1 MDAMKEYLQR
11 AKEIIGDRSQ
21 AEIVYDDEVLRGL
34 RSGKDVA
41 AAIIQAN
48 EKYPDE
54 ALQVDDS
61 TIGDVASHYE
71 FLLEH
76 EDILKKMS
84 TRVPRQKK

>member
-41 AAIIQAN
+41 AAIMQAN
-48 EKYPDE
+48 VKYPDE
-54 ALQVDDS
+54 ALQVDET
-61 TIGDVASHYE
+61 TIDGVASHYE
-71 FLLEH
+71 FLLEY
-76 EDILKKMS
+76 EDIRKKMS
-84 TRVPRQKK
+84 THVPRRK

>member
-1 MDAMKEYLQR
+1 MKEYLQR

-21 AEIVYDDEVLRGL
+21 AEIVYDDDVLRGL

-41 AAIIQAN
+41 AAIMQAN

-54 ALQVDDS
+54 ALQVDET
-61 TIGDVASHYE
+61 TIDDVASHYE

-76 EDILKKMS
+76 EAIMKKMS
-84 TRVPRQKK
+84 MRPRRQGK